1 MPSGDVDLEATKTEL
16 KQAMQQA
23 EEDIRRQIT
32 ELEEAREPNLQ
43 LRRVGWVEHL
53 GVLDLKELR
62 ALVVPVKD
70 DEPELDVL
78 CRAFNQ
84 LI

>member
-1 MPSGDVDLEATKTEL
+1 MPSGDVDLEAVKTEL

-32 ELEEAREPNLQ
+32 ELEKAREPNLW
-43 LRRVGWVEHL
+43 LRRVGQVKYL

-62 ALVVPVKD
+62 ALVIPVKD
-70 DEPELDVL
+70 DELELDVL
-78 CRAFNQ
+78 YRAFNQ